1 HRWVLRSIKEAALN
15 GDMVLRKK
23 LPPIFAHH
31 EQLCILMVGQKL
43 HRFLN
48 YVLVVRARKPLIRRD
63 HKAAI
68 GAVERIAAAYGVEIL
83 AVDVLIRAKD
93 ALDLRL
99 ERMEVWPGFIQL
111 ALCLAHFG

>member
-1 HRWVLRSIKEAALN
+1 MYKRQVLRSIKEAALN
-15 GDMVLRKK
+15 GDVVLRKK

-31 EQLCILMVGQKL
+31 EQLCILMVGQKR

-48 YVLVVRARKPLIRRD
+48 YVLVIRARKPLIRRD

-83 AVDVLIRAKD
+83 AVDAVSYTHLPT
-93 ALDLRL
+93 ALLHFPL
-99 ERMEVWPGFIQL
+99 PIGFH
-111 ALCLAHFG
+111 AAAE